1 MLDKYRID
9 KKGKKKKNKFSRYW
23 NGLYQL
29 NFKTPTYSN
38 LKHYAHT
45 LKILLMDSPTTTSW
59 IYS

>member
-1 MLDKYRID
+1 MRDKYRMD
-9 KKGKKKKNKFSRYW
+9 KKGKKKKFSRYW
-23 NGLYQL
+23 